1 MYSEAR
7 MKRRR
12 RPSVE
17 LKTAT
22 RYNNVRKQ
30 LNVSLLAAV
39 AVFFFV
45 FQINLVSSELTEFS
59 DISSG
64 ILVDGNDRGIVS
76 AFGDFNA
83 DKHTDIFLLTDGGR
97 EVKLL
102 LAGKS
107 EEPYTSRIL
116 IEANASNL
124 TDTIITSIVPA
135 DFDGDVHMD
144 VLLCRQKENDRSGN
158 VFIEIYWGNGYTV
171 NQGNPYVLTE
181 TLKDQPL
188 VMDANADM
196 VSDLFGENS
205 DGKRKFWFG
214 SSQRILKMV
223 DFPKNN
229 TQTTFDPLKKPQSSA
244 FVDLNYDFCADLCV
258 VSVKNGKTQLE
269 YWYYLDD
276 GFQLNKTLDVP
287 DAVKVSGQ
295 ATFVNVDGDDE
306 MDLLLPFCED
316 TECHNSG
323 IYVYSE
329 EQWHNLSVDFAQAQ
343 WRYVLPEN
351 ADKLVKPPITLRA
364 GDYNLDGYPDLLT
377 VLTNQNHT
385 QRVFLLKNVAFTQD
399 NFTRTF
405 SIDYKASF
413 TQPTGSAFLAAF
425 FDIDEDGVLDV
436 FITSRQTDSKTK
448 LQTFKN
454 KFLEDAYFLKV
465 MVVSGLCGEDCN
477 VAPYGT
483 NQPGPV
489 VQFKTTRFSGEFQ
502 IGFATQ
508 LSQSAHYS
516 LQLPYTVFGLGQ
528 SPNYIDNLKVGIA
541 YYPKEKCETREWT
554 SVIPNSR
561 LIIIPHPMDDPLQWS
576 NRLFVTPS
584 RLVLLTGAA
593 LLGTCAFIT
602 AVVAIL
608 HWRERAED
616 KREKL
621 QEAHKFHFDAM

>member
-1 MYSEAR
+1 MNMYSEAR

-12 RPSVE
+12 PCVE
-17 LKTAT
+17 LKTTT
-22 RYNNVRKQ
+22 RHNNVRKQ
-30 LNVSLLAAV
+30 LYVFLLAV
-39 AVFFFV
+39 LVFFFH
-45 FQINLVSSELTEFS
+45 INLVSCELTEFS
-59 DISSG
+59 DISSA
-64 ILVDGNDRGIVS
+64 ILVNSNDRGVVS

-83 DKHTDIFLLTDGGR
+83 DKHTDIFLLTDGGK

-102 LAGKS
+102 LADKS
-107 EEPYTSRIL
+107 EEPYTSQIL

-158 VFIEIYWGNGYTV
+158 IFIEIYWGNGYTV
-171 NQGNPYVLTE
+171 NQVSGRPITFRGNWEEAHLIGLYL
-181 TLKDQPL
+181 
-188 VMDANADM
+188 ANADM

-214 SSQRILKMV
+214 SSQRIMKMV

-269 YWYYLDD
+269 YWYYLND

-343 WRYVLPEN
+343 WRFVLPEN

-377 VLTNQNHT
+377 VLINQNHT
-385 QRVFLLKNVAFTQD
+385 QKVFLLKNVAFTQD

-483 NQPGPV
+483 NHSLLC
-489 VQFKTTRFSGEFQ
+489 FS
-502 IGFATQ
+502 ATQ

-541 YYPKEKCETREWT
+541 CYPKDKCETREWT

-561 LIIIPHPMDDPLQWS
+561 LIIIPHPMDDPQQWS